1 MIYAVGMAL
10 SAPNNWPRLVIV
22 GLALLV
28 TVGIGYWKF
37 ATRHAEAPTGLVD
50 VPPGAGQ
57 PDPALSARVD
67 AVERTLDGLRKALS
81 D

>member
-1 MIYAVGMAL
+1 
-10 SAPNNWPRLVIV
+10 VIV
-22 GLALLV
+22 AVALVV

-37 ATRHAEAPTGLVD
+37 AARRAKPPTQLVD
-50 VPPGAGQ
+50 VPAGAAQ
-57 PDPALSARVD
+57 PDPALSARID